1 MDPAHRHGDMRG
13 FDWSM
18 EGSWQIL
25 HRHRERVETEG
36 VTPLTDITLG
46 MVGDTGVF

>member
-1 MDPAHRHGDMRG
+1 MDPAHQHGDMRG
-13 FDWSM
+13 LEWSM

-25 HRHRERVETEG
+25 HRERVETEG

>member
-13 FDWSM
+13 FDWST

-25 HRHRERVETEG
+25 HRERERVETEG
-36 VTPLTDITLG
+36 VTTRNGISLAL
-46 MVGDTGVF
+46 VGGTGLF